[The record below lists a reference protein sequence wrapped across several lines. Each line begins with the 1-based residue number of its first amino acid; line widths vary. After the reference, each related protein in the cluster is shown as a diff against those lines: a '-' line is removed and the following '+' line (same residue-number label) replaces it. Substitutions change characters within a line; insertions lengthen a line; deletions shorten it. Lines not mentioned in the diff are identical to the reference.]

1 MQKVLAAKAEFWP
14 GYLAEDLRNVQSGG
28 SGATTAVSDPVVL
41 GGRRDI
47 TNGPT
52 DFDIPPV

>member
-1 MQKVLAAKAEFWP
+1 MQKAPDGKGRVLARV
-14 GYLAEDLRNVQSGG
+14 LAEDLRNVQSGG
-28 SGATTAVSDPVVL
+28 SGATTGISDPVL
-41 GGRRDI
+41 PGGRRDI